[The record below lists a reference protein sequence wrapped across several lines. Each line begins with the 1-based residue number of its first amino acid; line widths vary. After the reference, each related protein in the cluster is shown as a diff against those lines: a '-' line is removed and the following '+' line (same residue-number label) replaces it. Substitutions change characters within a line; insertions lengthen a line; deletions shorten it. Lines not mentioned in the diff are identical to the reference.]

1 MSNDIQDQTK
11 TSNIQVISRAANILR
26 TLRDHPKGLSLSQ
39 IAKEVNLARS
49 TVQRIVATL
58 EQENFITAASASGGI
73 RLGPEISILAA
84 AVQSNLREEVRPF
97 LIQLSNQ
104 VNETV
109 DLSVLDNGK
118 VLFVDQIIA
127 PHPLQA
133 TSQPGASFP
142 LHCTANGKAILS
154 SLPITEVEKLVPEQ
168 LEQYTEQTVTTRDEL
183 LQELE
188 MIRKTRV
195 AFAKEEH
202 IQGICAIGAVVSDRA
217 GNLSAVSIPVPSIRF
232 YGNEEKLSVA
242 LIKTCQ
248 LINQHFELK

>member
-1 MSNDIQDQTK
+1 M
-11 TSNIQVISRAANILR
+11 
-26 TLRDHPKGLSLSQ
+26 
-39 IAKEVNLARS
+39 
-49 TVQRIVATL
+49 
-58 EQENFITAASASGGI
+58 
-73 RLGPEISILAA
+73 
-84 AVQSNLREEVRPF
+84 
-97 LIQLSNQ
+97 
-104 VNETV
+104 NETV

-133 TSQPGASFP
+133 TSRPGAAFP
-142 LHCTANGKAILS
+142 LHCTANGKAILA
-154 SLPITEVEKLVPEQ
+154 SLPLTEVEKLVPGD
-168 LEQYTEQTVTTRDEL
+168 LEQYTEQTITTRDRL

-188 MIRKTRV
+188 IIRKQKV

-202 IQGICAIGAVVSDRA
+202 IEGICAIGAVISDRA